1 MTSIGEK
8 IKSARQE
15 KKLTQQE
22 LANQLHISRSAISN
36 WENERNYP
44 DLQTVIHLSDVLEI
58 SLDDLLKEDTGLVN
72 EIHYDQRK
80 SKKRSLALKIIIPL
94 FILSLLTTA
103 FLLYQEVS
111 TVQNTL
117 APNIKE
123 TIHLENPS
131 TGSEW
136 ITVDFNGN
144 DFLMFEGMF
153 WDKEIINEANSHST
167 LEVQIREYQTD
178 TIIESFSIIP
188 GESYQFDSLKN
199 KVRYNVEVR
208 GHNGTYFLNIY

>member
-8 IKSARQE
+8 IKSARQA

-22 LANQLHISRSAISN
+22 LADQLHISRSAISN

-44 DLQTVIHLSDVLEI
+44 DLQTIIHLSDVLEI
-58 SLDDLLKEDTGLVN
+58 SLDQLLKEDKVLVN
-72 EIHYDQRK
+72 EIHNDQRK
-80 SKKRSLALKIIIPL
+80 SKKRALALKIIFPV

-103 FLLYQEVS
+103 FLLFQEVS
-111 TVQNTL
+111 IVQNTL

-136 ITVDFNGN
+136 TTVDFNGN
-144 DFLMFEGMF
+144 DFLMLEGMF

-167 LEVQIREYQTD
+167 LEVQIREYQAD
-178 TIIESFSIIP
+178 TIIESFSLSP
-188 GESYQFDSLKN
+188 GESYQLDSLKN